1 MTVIGTVRNEY
12 KERMKALQKAS
23 KHHCEPHTRHIKQL
37 IESVTPLTALE
48 SPGLRVNFVT
58 QSPSKRECRRL
69 LEQFLKDNWP
79 NEPYRLRYNKEAHS
93 IYIYNLSNRDIIS
106 YFLLAFTTKTG

>member
-93 IYIYNLSNRDIIS
+93 IYIYNLANTDIIS
-106 YFLLAFTTKTG
+106 YFVLAFTTKNG

>member
-1 MTVIGTVRNEY
+1 MVNQQWKKRL
-12 KERMKALQKAS
+12 ERYQSAS

-69 LEQFLKDNWP
+69 LEQFLKENWP

-93 IYIYNLSNRDIIS
+93 IYIYNLANRDIIS
-106 YFLLAFTTKTG
+106 YFLLAFTTKNG